1 MNIGVLGPGGVGGLI
16 AGLLEQAGTPV
27 VVVAREPTAE
37 VISAQGLRVDS
48 VSFGEFVVHPRATKT
63 QIRHAI
69 EEIFKVNV
77 TKVNTVNV
85 RGKARNFARR
95 GVKTSGKQSDTK
107 KAVVTLKPGQK
118 IELGGVNYFEQ

>member
-1 MNIGVLGPGGVGGLI
+1 MD
-16 AGLLEQAGTPV
+16 
-27 VVVAREPTAE
+27 ARD
-37 VISAQGLRVDS
+37 VILSPRITEKAMANALTQQYT
-48 VSFGEFVVHPRATKT
+48 FTVHAHATKT

-95 GVKTSGKQSDTK
+95 ATKTTGKQADFK